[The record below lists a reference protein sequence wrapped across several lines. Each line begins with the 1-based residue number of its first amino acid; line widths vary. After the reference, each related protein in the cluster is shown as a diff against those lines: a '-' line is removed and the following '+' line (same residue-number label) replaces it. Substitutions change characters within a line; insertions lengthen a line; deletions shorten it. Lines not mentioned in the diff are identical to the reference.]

1 MGMDMDMDMDME
13 LIKLWKAC
21 KSQKIKNLSIW
32 RGFLCKRIYSF
43 NICSTPA

>member
-1 MGMDMDMDMDME
+1 MDMDMGMGMGMDME

-32 RGFLCKRIYSF
+32 RGFF
-43 NICSTPA
+43 M